1 MVNAEKERVI
11 LNVLKDVRTR
21 MHRQD
26 FLQKVTSAVFCGL
39 LLLAMLF
46 VMNRFVPL
54 PIFAD
59 EQGGQ
64 ASVYSSLRYV
74 GTVGFALLVVLGAGG
89 VGICLSFRCRKDLR
103 TVARS
108 VDLRL
113 GLKERLG
120 TAYELMDTMARDRLS
135 PDEEESVGGFA
146 HLQIRDAANAVLEC
160 QTRLHTAF
168 PYRVPG
174 ILKAFPIPLL
184 FIALSFAVPLR
195 YDVPLPLTAAQQN
208 AVDAAVQNL
217 EKMQA
222 DAPTLQAQIRET
234 VDKLKT
240 AKDVREAQ
248 TQLSAL
254 NAEVRKQ
261 KTEKHTEIE
270 TSIADATQETP
281 RFNGM
286 NAERLAAELEALAAQ
301 SELASELQAELA
313 ELFARLAKSLP
324 NTPLAEMQGK
334 DVSAETLRDIA
345 EILREAK
352 AFTQLARLE
361 AQLTAS
367 RKELALA
374 SIDTATP
381 SGGVANSDG
390 APGQES
396 GDAEVQGTLETAAET
411 SMTSPAREERVSKD
425 RETAGDRPPRYGDDA
440 SLLTG
445 DETSPL
451 QVTGKPLLLTTEPSA
466 ESQRFSRVFTGE
478 EVLTGDSDYPL
489 FSDVV
494 LNAKREY
501 ARAIENNRIPTR
513 YQAQIQ
519 AYLEAVAN
527 EK

>member
-26 FLQKVTSAVFCGL
+26 FLQKGTSAVFCGL

-54 PIFAD
+54 PIFAA
-59 EQGGQ
+59 EHGGQ
-64 ASVYSSLRYV
+64 APVLRYV
-74 GTVGFALLVVLGAGG
+74 GVVGFALLVVLGTGG

-108 VDLRL
+108 VDLQM

-120 TAYELMDTMARDRLS
+120 TAYELIDAIARDRLL
-135 PDEEESVGGFA
+135 PDGEDSAGGFA

-160 QTRLHTAF
+160 QARLHAAF

-234 VDKLKT
+234 GEKLKA

-248 TQLSAL
+248 MQLSAL
-254 NAEVRKQ
+254 NAAVRKQ
-261 KTEKHTEIE
+261 KTEQHAEME
-270 TSIADATQETP
+270 ASIADATQATP
-281 RFNGM
+281 RFKGM

-301 SELASELQAELA
+301 SALSSELQAELA

-334 DVSAETLRDIA
+334 GVSAETLRDIA

-396 GDAEVQGTLETAAET
+396 GNAEVQGTLETAAET
-411 SMTSPAREERVSKD
+411 SPAREERVSKD
-425 RETAGDRPPRYGDDA
+425 RVTAGDRPPRYDDDA

-445 DETSPL
+445 DDASSL
-451 QVTGKPLLLTTEPSA
+451 QVTGKSLMLTTEPSA

-478 EVLTGDSDYPL
+478 EVLTGDNDYPL

>member
-11 LNVLKDVRTR
+11 LNVLTDVRAR
-21 MHRQD
+21 MHRQV
-26 FLQKVTSAVFCGL
+26 LLEKVTSALFCGL

-46 VMNRFVPL
+46 VVSRFVLL
-54 PIFAD
+54 PMRI
-59 EQGGQ
+59 
-64 ASVYSSLRYV
+64 
-74 GTVGFALLVVLGAGG
+74 TVLSLLVVLGAGG
-89 VGICLSFRCRKDLR
+89 VGICLGFRHRKDLR
-103 TVARS
+103 TVARI

-113 GLKERLG
+113 GLKERLR
-120 TAYELMDTMARDRLS
+120 TAYELIDAMAPDKPS
-135 PDEEESVGGFA
+135 PAGEESSLGFA
-146 HLQIRDAANAVLEC
+146 HFQIRDAADAVLEC
-160 QTRLHTAF
+160 QAHLHTAF
-168 PYRVPG
+168 PYRLPRG
-174 ILKAFPIPLL
+174 LKAFPIPFFL
-184 FIALSFAVPLR
+184 IALSFAVPVR
-195 YDVPLPLTAAQQN
+195 YDVPVPLTAAQQN

-234 VDKLKT
+234 VDKLKA

-254 NAEVRKQ
+254 NAEVRKRKREQ
-261 KTEKHTEIE
+261 NAEME
-270 TSIADATQETP
+270 SAIADATQATP
-281 RFNGM
+281 RFKGM

-301 SELASELQAELA
+301 SELSSELQAELA
-313 ELFARLAKSLP
+313 ELFARLARSLP
-324 NTPLAEMQGK
+324 HTPLAELQGK
-334 DVSAETLRDIA
+334 GVSEETLRGIA
-345 EILREAK
+345 DVLRQAK
-352 AFTQLARLE
+352 TFKQLARLE

-374 SIDTATP
+374 SIDTPNP

-396 GDAEVQGTLETAAET
+396 GDAEVQGTLETAKET
-411 SMTSPAREERVSKD
+411 SEARAERVSKD

-445 DETSPL
+445 DDASSL
-451 QVTGKPLLLTTEPSA
+451 QVNGEPLTLTVQPSA
-466 ESQRFSRVFTGE
+466 DSQRFSRVFTGE
-478 EVLTGDSDYPL
+478 EVLTGDSDYRL
-489 FSDVV
+489 FGDVV

-501 ARAIENNRIPTR
+501 AQAIENNRIPMR

-519 AYLEAVAN
+519 AYLEAIAN

>member
-21 MHRQD
+21 MHRQN
-26 FLQKVTSAVFCGL
+26 FLQKGTSAVFCGL
-39 LLLAMLF
+39 LFLAMLF

-54 PIFAD
+54 PIFAA
-59 EQGGQ
+59 EHGGQ
-64 ASVYSSLRYV
+64 APVLRYV

-103 TVARS
+103 TVARN
-108 VDLRL
+108 VDLQM

-135 PDEEESVGGFA
+135 PDREESADGFA
-146 HLQIRDAANAVLEC
+146 RLQIRDAANAVLEC
-160 QTRLHTAF
+160 QARLHAAF

-234 VDKLKT
+234 VKKLKT

-254 NAEVRKQ
+254 NVEVRKQ
-261 KTEKHTEIE
+261 KMEQHAEME
-270 TSIADATQETP
+270 ASIADATQATP
-281 RFNGM
+281 RFKGM

-301 SELASELQAELA
+301 SELSSELQAELA

-381 SGGVANSDG
+381 SGGVANSEG

-411 SMTSPAREERVSKD
+411 SPAREERVSKD
-425 RETAGDRPPRYGDDA
+425 RETAGDRPPRYDDDA

-445 DETSPL
+445 DDASSL
-451 QVTGKPLLLTTEPSA
+451 QVNGEPLLLTTEPSA

>member
-26 FLQKVTSAVFCGL
+26 FLQKGTSAVFCGL
-39 LLLAMLF
+39 LFLAMLF

-59 EQGGQ
+59 EHGGQ
-64 ASVYSSLRYV
+64 APVPRYV
-74 GTVGFALLVVLGAGG
+74 GVVGFALLVVLGAGG

-108 VDLRL
+108 VDLRM

-120 TAYELMDTMARDRLS
+120 TAYELMDTMARDRLL
-135 PDEEESVGGFA
+135 PDGEESAGGFA

-160 QTRLHTAF
+160 QARLHAAF

-234 VDKLKT
+234 VNKLKT

-254 NAEVRKQ
+254 NAAVRK
-261 KTEKHTEIE
+261 EKMEQHTEME
-270 TSIADATQETP
+270 ASIADATQKTP
-281 RFNGM
+281 RFKGM

-301 SELASELQAELA
+301 SVLSAELQAELA

-345 EILREAK
+345 EILREVK

-396 GDAEVQGTLETAAET
+396 GNAEVQGTLETAAE
-411 SMTSPAREERVSKD
+411 TSPAREERVSKD
-425 RETAGDRPPRYGDDA
+425 RETAGDRPPRNDDDA

-445 DETSPL
+445 DDASSL
-451 QVTGKPLLLTTEPSA
+451 QVNGEPLMLTTEPSA

-478 EVLTGDSDYPL
+478 DVLTGDSDYPL

-513 YQAQIQ
+513 HQAQIQ

>member
-11 LNVLKDVRTR
+11 LNVLTDVRSR
-21 MHRQD
+21 MHRQV
-26 FLQKVTSAVFCGL
+26 LLEKVTGALFCGL

-46 VMNRFVPL
+46 VVSRFVLL
-54 PIFAD
+54 PMRI
-59 EQGGQ
+59 
-64 ASVYSSLRYV
+64 
-74 GTVGFALLVVLGAGG
+74 TVLSLLVVLGASG
-89 VGICLSFRCRKDLR
+89 VGICLGFRHRRDLR
-103 TVARS
+103 TVARI

-113 GLKERLG
+113 GLKERLR
-120 TAYELMDTMARDRLS
+120 TAYELIDAMARDKPS
-135 PDEEESVGGFA
+135 PDGKESPLGFA

-160 QTRLHTAF
+160 RAGLHAAF
-168 PYRVPG
+168 PYRLPG
-174 ILKAFPIPLL
+174 ILKAFPMPLL

-195 YDVPLPLTAAQQN
+195 YDVPVPLTAAHQN
-208 AVDAAVQNL
+208 SVDVAVQNL
-217 EKMQA
+217 EEIQV

-234 VDKLKT
+234 VDKLKA

-254 NAEVRKQ
+254 NAEVRKRKREQ
-261 KTEKHTEIE
+261 HAEME
-270 TSIADATQETP
+270 SAIADATQATP
-281 RFNGM
+281 RFKGM

-301 SELASELQAELA
+301 SELSLELQTELA

-324 NTPLAEMQGK
+324 HTPLAELQGK
-334 DVSAETLRDIA
+334 GVSEETLRGIA
-345 EILREAK
+345 DVLRQAQTFK
-352 AFTQLARLE
+352 QLARLE

-374 SIDTATP
+374 SIDTPSP
-381 SGGVANSDG
+381 SGGLANSDG

-396 GDAEVQGTLETAAET
+396 GDAEVQGTLETAKEASET
-411 SMTSPAREERVSKD
+411 SEARAERVSKD

-440 SLLTG
+440 SLPTG
-445 DETSPL
+445 DDVSSL
-451 QVTGKPLLLTTEPSA
+451 QVNGEPLTLTVQPSA

-478 EVLTGDSDYPL
+478 EVLTGDSDYRL
-489 FSDVV
+489 FGDVV

-501 ARAIENNRIPTR
+501 AQAIENNRIPMR

-519 AYLEAVAN
+519 AYLEAIAN

>member
-26 FLQKVTSAVFCGL
+26 FLQKGTSAVFCGL
-39 LLLAMLF
+39 LFLAMLF

-59 EQGGQ
+59 EHGGQ
-64 ASVYSSLRYV
+64 APVLRYV
-74 GTVGFALLVVLGAGG
+74 RTVGFALLVVLGAGG

-108 VDLRL
+108 VDLQM

-135 PDEEESVGGFA
+135 PDREESVGGFA

-160 QTRLHTAF
+160 QARLHTAF

-234 VDKLKT
+234 VEKLKA

-248 TQLSAL
+248 THLSAL
-254 NAEVRKQ
+254 NAAVRKQ
-261 KTEKHTEIE
+261 KSKQHAEIE

-281 RFNGM
+281 RFKGM
-286 NAERLAAELEALAAQ
+286 DAERLAAELEALAAQ
-301 SELASELQAELA
+301 SELSSELQAELA

-324 NTPLAEMQGK
+324 NTPLAEMQSKG
-334 DVSAETLRDIA
+334 VSAETLRDIA

-396 GDAEVQGTLETAAET
+396 GNAEVQGTLETAAE
-411 SMTSPAREERVSKD
+411 TSPAREERVSKD

-445 DETSPL
+445 DDASSL
-451 QVTGKPLLLTTEPSA
+451 QVKGEPLMLTTEPSA

-478 EVLTGDSDYPL
+478 KGLTGDSDYPL